1 MRVFVITGISRGL
14 GEKIAQELINNKET
28 VIGIGRNFTEQQKE
42 DSRMNPDQFQVLNC
56 DLSDI
61 SDVTNLIAK
70 LERILSGKF
79 NEIIFINNAGIIE
92 PIKKIGEFSNNVD
105 IYNHI
110 NINYVSPSIIINS
123 LVKLIENN
131 MKLKILNITSGAAE
145 RPIEGWSLYCSTKK
159 ATKMFLDVLNEENNK
174 VVIKHIDPGVMNTE
188 MQHSIRNSHEGDF
201 PTVNQFRNYKE
212 TGRLLEPSDVAV
224 KVLEGYID

>member
-1 MRVFVITGISRGL
+1 M
-14 GEKIAQELINNKET
+14 
-28 VIGIGRNFTEQQKE
+28 
-42 DSRMNPDQFQVLNC
+42 
-56 DLSDI
+56 SDI

-174 VVIKHIDPGVMNTE
+174 VVIKHIDPGVIDTE

-201 PTVNQFRNYKE
+201 PTVNQFR
-212 TGRLLEPSDVAV
+212 
-224 KVLEGYID
+224 I